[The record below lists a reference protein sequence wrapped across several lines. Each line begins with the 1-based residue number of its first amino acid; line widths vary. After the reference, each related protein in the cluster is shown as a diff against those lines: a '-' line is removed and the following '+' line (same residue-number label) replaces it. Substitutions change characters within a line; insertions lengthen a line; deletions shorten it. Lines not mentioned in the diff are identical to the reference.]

1 VASIATGMNLV
12 PIQMLAT
19 AAVNCDKSLAQM
31 AGHPWRPMM
40 NGTFQQ
46 VLSEGPHAPS
56 CFPIPP
62 PGYHY
67 GLIPNLVFPQF
78 LNAEKTQK
86 TANSNTAS
94 RK

>member
-1 VASIATGMNLV
+1 M

-19 AAVNCDKSLAQM
+19 VGVNNCDKSLAQM

-56 CFPIPP
+56 CFPIAP

-67 GLIPNLVFPQF
+67 RLIPSPNLAFPQL
-78 LNAEKTQK
+78 LNADATQTSSK
-86 TANSNTAS
+86 VKHSFA
-94 RK
+94 